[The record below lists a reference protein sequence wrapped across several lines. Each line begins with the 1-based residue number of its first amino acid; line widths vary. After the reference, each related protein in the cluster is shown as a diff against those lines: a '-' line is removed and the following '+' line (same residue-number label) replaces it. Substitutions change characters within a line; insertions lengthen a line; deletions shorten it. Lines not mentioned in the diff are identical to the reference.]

1 LTPASLGH
9 NSRTV
14 SINHKKNLAW
24 IVIVLSCG
32 YDTMSLHLSGHLS
45 SFMELDWIMARSV
58 FGMGITAGTQCAFGI
73 AVFMVGSLTACNNT
87 APTPSAPENQAD
99 NPSNEPVTL
108 TLVTYAVTRDAY
120 EKIIPKFVEQWQA
133 KTGQEVTFEQSYGG
147 SGSQTRAVIDGLEAD
162 VVALALESDV
172 AKIEEAGLIQ
182 PGWQTENPN
191 QSIVTKS
198 VIAFVPRKAD
208 TKLATWPDLA
218 SQNLKVI
225 TANPKTSGGARW
237 NFLGLWGSVTQ
248 TGGTPEQ
255 AQAYVE
261 TIYKNAPVLPKDA
274 REATDVFYQQ
284 GQGDVLLNYENEVIL
299 AKQKGEKKPCVVPTD
314 YNISIDAPVAVVDS
328 NVDKKGTR
336 AVAEAFTQY
345 LFTPDAQKLFAKSGF
360 RPVDATV
367 AEEFKA
373 EYPPVKKL
381 VTIADFGGWKKV
393 QTEFF
398 EDGGIFDKILTQIGK
413 Q

>member
-1 LTPASLGH
+1 
-9 NSRTV
+9 
-14 SINHKKNLAW
+14 LAW

-299 AKQKGEKKPCVVPTD
+299 AKQKGEKKPYVVPTD

>member
-1 LTPASLGH
+1 
-9 NSRTV
+9 
-14 SINHKKNLAW
+14 
-24 IVIVLSCG
+24 
-32 YDTMSLHLSGHLS
+32 
-45 SFMELDWIMARSV
+45 MARSV
-58 FGMGITAGTQCAFGI
+58 FGIGIAAGTQCAFGI
-73 AVFMVGSLTACNNT
+73 AVFMVGSLTACSNT
-87 APTPSAPENQAD
+87 VPTSSAPENQAE
-99 NPSNEPVTL
+99 NPSKEPVTL

-120 EKIIPKFVEQWQA
+120 EKIIPKFVEHWKA

-172 AKIEEAGLIQ
+172 AKIEEVGLIQ
-182 PGWQTENPN
+182 PNWQAENPN

-208 TKLATWPDLA
+208 TKLANWSDLA

-237 NFLGLWGSVTQ
+237 NFLGLWGAITQ

-255 AQAYVE
+255 AQTYVE

-299 AKQKGEKKPCVVPTD
+299 AKQKGKKQPYIVPTD

-336 AVAEAFTQY
+336 TVAEAFTQY
-345 LFTPDAQKLFAKSGF
+345 LFTPDAQKLFAESGF

-373 EYPPVKKL
+373 QYPPVKKL
-381 VTIADFGGWKKV
+381 VTIADFGGWQKV
-393 QTEFF
+393 QTKFF
-398 EDGGIFDKILTQIGK
+398 EDGGIFDKILTNIGK
-413 Q
+413 